1 MRLLPAKSSRSGRR
15 GSSGVEFALS
25 TIFWVPLLVGTFGIG
40 FKLVNANRA
49 QQVCRDVGHM
59 YAYGVDFSQSAN
71 QDIAVNLGEGL
82 GFSKTGGPGVLI
94 LSVMKMI
101 GSSDCTASGY
111 VPNGTTPNTTN
122 CPNLNRIVVSQ
133 RLYIGNTT
141 LRSSAFVTPSNSL
154 LDSSGNISL
163 VQQVSNTALRSSTF
177 SNLLALAS
185 SQVGYLTE
193 AYFTS
198 PDLNGATTNGTYT
211 RVIF

>member
-1 MRLLPAKSSRSGRR
+1 MRLPAKSTRSGRR

-40 FKLVNANRA
+40 FKLVNANQA

-71 QDIAVNLGEGL
+71 QDVAVNLGQGL
-82 GFSKTGGPGVLI
+82 GFSKTGGPGI
-94 LSVMKMI
+94 LTLSIMKMI
-101 GSSDCTASGY
+101 GATDCTSSGF

-122 CPNLNRIVVSQ
+122 CPNLNQVVISQ

-141 LRSSAFVTPSNSL
+141 LRSSAFGTPSSSL

-163 VQQVSNTALRSSTF
+163 VQQVSNTALRSTTF
-177 SNLLALAS
+177 SNLLTLTS
-185 SQVGYLTE
+185 SQVAYLTE
-193 AYFTS
+193 AYFIS
-198 PDLNGATTNGTYT
+198 PDLNGNTTNGTYS